1 MIGTTWETY
10 SKALETAMS
19 KIKDFGTQALVV
31 SLGLD
36 TLNGDPCAVR
46 RAGFKL
52 EGDDYTFMGEV
63 IGSANLPTM
72 VVQEGGYK
80 MDSVPKAAT
89 DFLLGICKTNDYSRC
104 STN

>member
-1 MIGTTWETY
+1 MKEIEN
-10 SKALETAMS
+10 
-19 KIKDFGTQALVV
+19 FGTQALVV

-36 TLNGDPCAVR
+36 THIGDPCAVR

-52 EGDDYTFMGEV
+52 EGDDYIYMGKT
-63 IGSANLPTM
+63 IGSANLPTI

-89 DFLLGICKTNDYSRC
+89 DFLNGICQTE
-104 STN
+104 